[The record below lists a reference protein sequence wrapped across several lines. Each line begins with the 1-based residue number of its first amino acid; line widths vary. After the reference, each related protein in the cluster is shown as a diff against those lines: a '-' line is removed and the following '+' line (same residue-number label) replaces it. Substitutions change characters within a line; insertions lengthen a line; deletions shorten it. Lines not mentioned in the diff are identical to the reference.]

1 MGGMNIVGSVDAGTA
16 TKGRVAFD
24 EAWLAMWDG
33 GTRGLDGTRFGSGV
47 GDRTQVWR
55 H

>member
-24 EAWLAMWDG
+24 EALPLPTLLSGEPDAGSSLA
-33 GTRGLDGTRFGSGV
+33 LDAERKPLV
-47 GDRTQVWR
+47 
-55 H
+55 